1 MRIARMLRSITVAFG
16 LGALAACAPTGGSG
30 PVDPQRPVQVALL
43 VPLGSDDPEREAL
56 GQSLVNA
63 AELARG
69 DLRGVDIDL
78 TVYATAGDAQTAA
91 EAAQTALAEGAE
103 IFIGPLFS
111 TATTAVAPIAASRSS
126 VVLSFSN
133 NPQVAGGNVY
143 LLGNTFDSTAERIV
157 GYTVGQG
164 LTRLSIVHP
173 QGAEGQMARD
183 AVQRAAQRAGGE
195 VVHVGSYPLSVE
207 GISDEISGVAQAA
220 RLAGP
225 DAMVLTDGP
234 TGGLTFAAESLRG
247 LGVRADQ
254 VKFVGLQR
262 WDTSPQALAQPSLEE
277 GWFPGPDQL
286 LVARF
291 ADRYEAAY
299 GRAPHALAGLAYDGV
314 AAVGALLA
322 ETQAEGARDPFS
334 AARLTKPAGFAGVT
348 GIFRFMPDG
357 TIHRA
362 LAVYEV
368 DQGLALQIDPAPRS
382 FGTSGS

>member
-1 MRIARMLRSITVAFG
+1 MLRSVTLVFG
-16 LGALAACAPTGGSG
+16 LAALAACAPSGSSG
-30 PVDPQRPVQVALL
+30 PVDPTEPVQVALL
-43 VPLGSDDPEREAL
+43 VPLGSDDPDREAL

-63 AELARG
+63 AELARS
-69 DLRGVDIDL
+69 DLRGVAVEL
-78 TVYATAGDAQTAA
+78 KVYATAGDPQTAA
-91 EAAQTALAEGAE
+91 EAAQTALGEGAE
-103 IFIGPLFS
+103 ILVGPLFS

-143 LLGNTFDSTAERIV
+143 LLGNTFDNAAERIV

-173 QGAEGQMARD
+173 QGAEGELARD
-183 AVQRAAQRAGGE
+183 AVRQAASRAGGE
-195 VVHVGSYPLSVE
+195 VVHLGSYPLSVE
-207 GISDEISGVAQAA
+207 GIAEEIQGVADAVRAA
-220 RLAGP
+220 AP

-234 TGGLTFAAESLRG
+234 TGGLTFVAESLRG
-247 LGVRADQ
+247 LGVRAEQ

-262 WDTSPQALAQPSLEE
+262 WDTSQQALAQPSLEE
-277 GWFPGPDQL
+277 GWFTGPDQL
-286 LVARF
+286 LSSRF
-291 ADRYEAAY
+291 ADRYSSAY
-299 GRAPHALAGLAYDGV
+299 GRDPHPLAGLAYDGI
-314 AAVGALLA
+314 AAVGALMA
-322 ETQAEGARDPFS
+322 EAQAEGARDPFS

-357 TIHRA
+357 TNQRA

-382 FGTSGS
+382 FGTGGT

>member
-1 MRIARMLRSITVAFG
+1 MRIAQRLKSVTVVFG
-16 LGALAACAPTGGSG
+16 LAVLAACAPSGGSG
-30 PVDPQRPVQVALL
+30 PVDPAGPVRVALL
-43 VPLGSDDPEREAL
+43 VPLGSDDPDREAL

-69 DLRGVDIDL
+69 DLRGVEVAL
-78 TVYATAGDAQTAA
+78 SVYGTGGDPDTAA
-91 EAAQTALAEGAE
+91 EAARTALGEGAE
-103 IFIGPLFS
+103 IIIGPLFS
-111 TATTAVAPIAASRSS
+111 TATTAVAPVAAARSS

-143 LLGNTFDSTAERIV
+143 LLGHTFDNTAERIV

-173 QGAEGQMARD
+173 QGAEGELARD
-183 AVQRAAQRAGGE
+183 AVQRATSRAGGQ

-207 GISDEISGVAQAA
+207 GIADEISGVADAA
-220 RLAGP
+220 RAAAP

-247 LGVRADQ
+247 LGVRAEQ

-262 WDTSPQALAQPSLEE
+262 WDTSQQALAQPSLEE
-277 GWFPGPDQL
+277 GWFTGPDQL
-286 LVARF
+286 LASRF
-291 ADRYEAAY
+291 ADRYSAAY
-299 GRAPHALAGLAYDGV
+299 GRDPHPLAGLAYDGV

-322 ETQAEGARDPFS
+322 EARAEGARDPFS

-348 GIFRFMPDG
+348 GIFRFTPDG
-357 TIHRA
+357 ANQRA

-382 FGTSGS
+382 FGTGGT